1 MSRISFAELAL
12 NVAKECAK
20 RSEDLHKKVG
30 CCIMNKEGRILSTG
44 YNGLLPKVDM
54 DRKFWLDRDFRRRYI
69 IHAEI
74 NALSRIKREEEPYI
88 MATTLLPCS
97 GCALNI
103 ASYGIKKVF
112 YIEDYNNDKGS
123 YDIFNFYKID
133 LIKI

>member
-1 MSRISFAELAL
+1 MSRISFAVLGL

-44 YNGLLPKVDM
+44 YNGLLPKVNM
-54 DRKFWLDRDFRRRYI
+54 DKKFWLDREFRRKYI

-88 MATTLLPCS
+88 IASTLLPCS
-97 GCALNI
+97 ACALNI

-112 YIEDYNNDKGS
+112 YMEDYHNDKGS

>member
-54 DRKFWLDRDFRRRYI
+54 DRKFWLDRESRRRYI

-88 MATTLLPCS
+88 IATTLLPCS